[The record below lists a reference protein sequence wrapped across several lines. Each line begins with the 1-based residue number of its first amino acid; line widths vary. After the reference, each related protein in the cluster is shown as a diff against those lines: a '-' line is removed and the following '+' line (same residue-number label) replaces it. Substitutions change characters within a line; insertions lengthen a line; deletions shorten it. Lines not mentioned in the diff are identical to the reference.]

1 MLAPYKRDI
10 GLYVFAHTNLC
21 SYPFQLMILFCFNNS
36 DIFSIA
42 VHVFRNLFRKI
53 FPLFGKMFSPSSYS
67 GKMRWGRDCILLTL
81 KFLKPCST
89 IVLTIQSLLA

>member
-10 GLYVFAHTNLC
+10 GLYVFAHTKLC

-36 DIFSIA
+36 DIFCIA
-42 VHVFRNLFRKI
+42 VHISRNLFRKT

-67 GKMRWGRDCILLTL
+67 GKMRNCINNPISASVIFYLRHNAL
-81 KFLKPCST
+81 
-89 IVLTIQSLLA
+89 IH